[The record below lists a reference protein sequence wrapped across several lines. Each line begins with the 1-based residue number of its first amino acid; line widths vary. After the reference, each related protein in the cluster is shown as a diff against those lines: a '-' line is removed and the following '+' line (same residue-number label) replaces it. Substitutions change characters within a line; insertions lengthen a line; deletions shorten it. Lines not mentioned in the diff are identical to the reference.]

1 MSVHLFIHPA
11 NHIVPFGCPHRRS
24 TECPPPQPLCSRSTT
39 YSRPYPPLWS
49 AVAPGGRQVSAR
61 RRVPLKELRKTHFR
75 DATAEVV
82 VVVIVSVARRIVNLY
97 IVSDRLLLVGTLPH
111 SRTTVDQQQSFD
123 LVGLYDRI
131 CRSTWITFF
140 LNSTVATWTK
150 FEKSTINSV
159 VCYRDFLKADDNWWW
174 NARWDIHASS
184 AH

>member
-97 IVSDRLLLVGTLPH
+97 IVSDRRHVAVFAYNGRP
-111 SRTTVDQQQSFD
+111 TTIIW
-123 LVGLYDRI
+123 LGWLYDRI